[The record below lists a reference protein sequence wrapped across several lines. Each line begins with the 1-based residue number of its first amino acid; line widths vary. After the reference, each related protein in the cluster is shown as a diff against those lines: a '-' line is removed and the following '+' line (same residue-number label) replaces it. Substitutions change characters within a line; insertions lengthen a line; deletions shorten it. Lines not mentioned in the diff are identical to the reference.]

1 MLTNLGES
9 LFRAYRFDDLATE
22 ETHYIDEWSYVWAGL
37 TGPFYVLAKGFFLS
51 ATLMALVTVGLGAL
65 AAFALL
71 VIVNIADSLLLSLIA
86 CVALPVVAVLLQSEI
101 AVRLVRAGYRRRGM
115 REGY

>member
-1 MLTNLGES
+1 M
-9 LFRAYRFDDLATE
+9 FRTYRFDDLANE
-22 ETHYIDEWSYVWAGL
+22 ESYFIDEWSYVWAGL
-37 TGPFYVLAKGFFLS
+37 VGPFYVLAKGFFLS
-51 ATLMALVTVGLGAL
+51 AALMALITVALGAG

-71 VIVNIADSLLLSLIA
+71 VVVNVADSLLLSLIA
-86 CVALPVVAVLLQSEI
+86 CVALPLGALLLQSEI

>member
-1 MLTNLGES
+1 M
-9 LFRAYRFDDLATE
+9 FRTYRFDDLATE
-22 ETHYIDEWSYVWAGL
+22 ETYFIDEWSYVWAGL
-37 TGPFYVLAKGFFLS
+37 VGPFYVLAKGFFMS
-51 ATLMALVTVGLGAL
+51 AALMALITVALGAG

-71 VIVNIADSLLLSLIA
+71 VVVNVADNLLLSLIA
-86 CVALPVVAVLLQSEI
+86 CVALPLGALLLQSEI

>member
-1 MLTNLGES
+1 M
-9 LFRAYRFDDLATE
+9 FRTYRFDDLATE

-37 TGPFYVLAKGFFLS
+37 AGPFYVLAKGFFMS
-51 ATLMALVTVGLGAL
+51 AAVMALITVALGVG

-71 VIVNIADSLLLSLIA
+71 VVVNVADSLMLSLIA
-86 CVALPVVAVLLQSEI
+86 CLALPVGALMLQSEI
-101 AVRLVRAGYRRRGM
+101 AVRLVRTGYRRRGL